1 MKGWFSD
8 FVVVRYGLTM
18 VMLQGLLVGAM
29 AMVLRLA
36 DSEKDFVLQYIDRK
50 IGAASSSGLTCSLY
64 CALS

>member
-18 VMLQGLLVGAM
+18 VMLQGLLVAAM

-36 DSEKDFVLQYIDRK
+36 DK
-50 IGAASSSGLTCSLY
+50 
-64 CALS
+64 